1 MKRIKMMPLIIISL
15 VFASA
20 CSSSQER
27 NSRASAPT
35 TTLALSV
42 TEFCPAMKAFSK
54 ALSYTEGG
62 WGNHMGNIKYNDDM
76 RGSVRIPFE
85 SLQSAL
91 DELNR
96 VSPVEFLDGIKPLL
110 TYTNSYVATLRRFDF
125 DLQRIISESTPAE
138 ISYLAEWGSNS
149 IFDDEDYS
157 TVLTP
162 EIWKY
167 TEIHCINK
175 LGEDWWMQ
183 S

>member
-1 MKRIKMMPLIIISL
+1 MMPLIIISL

-110 TYTNSYVATLRRFDF
+110 AYTNSYVATLRRFDF